1 MRLRFLDLPRCG
13 PLVDVAVCFGQEG
26 MLYGG
31 PGAAPPK
38 RRGAINFVVGINGTG
53 KSSLLRALFRSFR
66 ALGEGQP
73 PPLPITLAWDRDT
86 GEGAV
91 TAVFHL
97 DPADGERTF
106 FATLPRVPEAWDAEL
121 WRREIGALAAGA
133 AQTATRRLE
142 RETDA
147 WSGSFLQAH
156 LPRPILA
163 YTTGDEALWAELEH
177 PQLRPDWDADALDQG
192 DAADARDPSEPERPP
207 GWSIQRE
214 WRDEVPRRRAQA
226 VRGFEPSLPYRP
238 PPGDAVNFSASS
250 QPAERALSLSEQYAA
265 GIRARLKQQPRRG
278 KSPPAS
284 RIRQADLRLA
294 AVSLAVWQAAR
305 ESFDLDTE
313 ADTSAFR
320 HKCLDPKHNPDDPAR
335 RILNEIDWLEP
346 THLSLLYREPEDQVS
361 GASADQMLCLLAL
374 AERVTAQPLDR
385 QRLVIDL
392 GRRDFSGFRERVEED
407 HKELMGVGGT
417 AEILDRIE
425 DCRSGAEAVLR
436 VFSDAKSEAS
446 RGREALEP
454 TLSELFEA
462 LRALRRSGLLENA
475 TLVIRRLRQVP
486 AADGSP
492 DDAIVT
498 FDQLSDGEQMLLGR
512 VALLH
517 LVRGQSG
524 ALLLLDEPE
533 THFNDVWKRE
543 LIDLIDDAILKT
555 TPAQVVVSTHT
566 SLALTDVFKSEI
578 VLLRRDAD
586 TGKFYEADEPIE
598 TFGTTPGDIL
608 RDVFGADEI
617 IGRRAAQIL
626 DLVLIVT
633 ALEDIAAPLWETGEV
648 SPPELDTLWQ
658 NAQRVPHSFPDAQ
671 ALKAFLLA
679 MRAWTAEQPDCA
691 QPPRIVDTLSAI
703 EGKLGPGHYQFEFR
717 RRILAHR
724 RRDGAPS
731 D

>member
-1 MRLRFLDLPRCG
+1 MRLRFLHLPRCG

-31 PGAAPPK
+31 PDAAPPK
-38 RRGAINFVVGINGTG
+38 RRGAINFVVGVNGTG
-53 KSSLLRALFRSFR
+53 KSTLLRALFRSFR
-66 ALGEGQP
+66 ALGDGQP
-73 PPLPITLAWDRDT
+73 PPLPITLGWDRST
-86 GEGAV
+86 GEGDV

-106 FATLPRVPEAWDAEL
+106 FAILSPVPDAWGAER
-121 WRREIGALAAGA
+121 WQGEIALLAAGA
-133 AQTATRRLE
+133 AGVDVQRIE
-142 RETDA
+142 RGTDA
-147 WSGSFLQAH
+147 WTGSFLQAY
-156 LPRPILA
+156 LPRVMLA
-163 YTTGDEALWAELEH
+163 YTTGDESLWTELEH
-177 PQLRPDWDADALDQG
+177 PLLRPDWDTDSLGQADE
-192 DAADARDPSEPERPP
+192 ADEPDPASPERPP
-207 GWSIQRE
+207 GWSIERE

-226 VRGFEPSLPYRP
+226 VRGFEPSVPYRP
-238 PPGDAVNFSASS
+238 PPGDAVNFEARS
-250 QPAERALSLSEQYAA
+250 QPAERALSVSAKYAE
-265 GIRARLKQQPRRG
+265 GIRTRLRQQPARG
-278 KSPPAS
+278 DGRAS

-294 AVSLAVWQAAR
+294 AVALAVWQAAR
-305 ESFDLDTE
+305 EQDECDTE
-313 ADTSAFR
+313 AKAAAFR
-320 HKCLDPKHNPDDPAR
+320 RKCLDPKHIPDDPAR
-335 RILNEIDWLEP
+335 RILSQIDWFQP
-346 THLSLLYREPEDQVS
+346 THLSLVYREPEDDVP
-361 GASADQMLCLLAL
+361 GAPADALLGLLAL
-374 AERVTAQPLDR
+374 AERVTPQALDR
-385 QRLVIDL
+385 QRVVIHL
-392 GRRDFSGFRERVEED
+392 GRRDFSGFREQFETD
-407 HKELMGVGGT
+407 YPKLMGVGGT
-417 AEILDRIE
+417 AEILDRIQ

-436 VFSDAKSEAS
+436 VFSDAKAEAGCA
-446 RGREALEP
+446 RDALEP
-454 TLSELFEA
+454 TLSDLFEG
-462 LRALRRSGLLENA
+462 LRALRRAGLLEQV

-486 AADGSP
+486 ASDGSL

-533 THFNDVWKRE
+533 THFNDIWKRE
-543 LIDLIDDAILKT
+543 LIDLIDAAILKT
-555 TPAQVVVSTHT
+555 TAAQVVVSTHT

-578 VLLRRDAD
+578 VLLRRDSE
-586 TGKFYEADEPIE
+586 TGRFYEADEPIE

-633 ALEDIAAPLWETGEV
+633 ALEHIAAPMWETGEV

-671 ALKAFLLA
+671 ALKGFLLA
-679 MRAWTAEQPDCA
+679 MRAWTAEQLDRA

-703 EGKLGPGHYQFEFR
+703 EHKLGPGHYQFEFR

-724 RRDGAPS
+724 RRDDAAP

>member
-1 MRLRFLDLPRCG
+1 MRLRFLHLPRCG

-38 RRGAINFVVGINGTG
+38 RRGAINFVVGVNGTG
-53 KSSLLRALFRSFR
+53 KSTLLRALFRSFR
-66 ALGEGQP
+66 ALGDGQP
-73 PPLPITLAWDRDT
+73 PPLPITLAWDRAT
-86 GEGAV
+86 GEGDV

-97 DPADGERTF
+97 DPADSERAF
-106 FATLPRVPEAWDAEL
+106 FAILAPAPDAWDAEH
-121 WRREIGALAAGA
+121 WRQKIAALAAGDA
-133 AQTATRRLE
+133 GASVQRME
-142 RETDA
+142 RGTDA
-147 WSGSFLQAH
+147 WTSGAFLQAY
-156 LPRPILA
+156 LPRPMLA
-163 YTTGDEALWAELEH
+163 YTTGDESLWAELEQ
-177 PQLRPDWDADALDQG
+177 PSLRPDWDTDALGQADEVDEAG
-192 DAADARDPSEPERPP
+192 PAALERPP
-207 GWSIQRE
+207 GWSIEQE

-226 VRGFEPSLPYRP
+226 ARGFEPSVPYRP
-238 PPGDAVNFSASS
+238 PPAGTFDFDARS
-250 QPAERALSLSEQYAA
+250 QPAERALSISERYAE
-265 GIRARLKQQPRRG
+265 GIRTRLRQQPARRG
-278 KSPPAS
+278 ARAS

-294 AVSLAVWQAAR
+294 AVSLALWQAAR
-305 ESFDLDTE
+305 EYFDLATE
-313 ADTSAFR
+313 ADEAAFR
-320 HKCLDPKHNPDDPAR
+320 RKCLAPKHVPEDPAR
-335 RILNEIDWLEP
+335 RILSQIDWFQP
-346 THLSLLYREPEDQVS
+346 THLSLVYREPEDQVS
-361 GASADQMLCLLAL
+361 GAPADQLLCLLAL
-374 AERVTAQPLDR
+374 AERVTPQPLDR
-385 QRLVIDL
+385 RRVVIGL
-392 GRRDFSGFRERVEED
+392 GRRDFSGFRERIEADYPKVI
-407 HKELMGVGGT
+407 GVGGS
-417 AEILDRIE
+417 ADILERIQ

-436 VFSDAKSEAS
+436 VFSDAKTAAS

-462 LRALRRSGLLENA
+462 LRALRRAGLLERV

-486 AADGSP
+486 PADGSP
-492 DDAIVT
+492 EDAIVT

-517 LVRGQSG
+517 LVRGQPG

-543 LIDLIDDAILKT
+543 LIDLIDDAVLKT
-555 TPAQVVVSTHT
+555 TAAQVVVSTHT

-586 TGKFYEADEPIE
+586 TGTFYEADEPIE

-633 ALEDIAAPLWETGEV
+633 ALEEIAAPLWETGEV
-648 SPPELDTLWQ
+648 SPPELDALWQ

-679 MRAWTAEQPDCA
+679 MRAWTAEQPDCP

-703 EGKLGPGHYQFEFR
+703 ERKLGPGHYQFEFR

-724 RRDGAPS
+724 RRGDAAP